1 MRPFLVEYH
10 RAAATVAADV
20 FASRVLTQL
29 TSSPQL
35 SPDGNWWW
43 DSTAWRQVSPDKR
56 WWWDGAQWRT
66 FPAKEGSK
74 PAPQSNSDGLL
85 RRVRLRYTGT
95 CILCGAELKKGT
107 FAMYHQPT
115 VTVRCVECATESVN
129 RKPRPL
135 DEGIAGASANREYE
149 RRKAIR
155 EERVR
160 RSLGNTLGGL
170 ALAIGGDAPS
180 TNAWKRGS
188 IGEAKVAEA
197 LRGVEG
203 VRVLSDRRVP
213 HTRGNI
219 DQIVIAPAGVFV
231 IDAKLYRGLI
241 SIKDRGGWFQR
252 DERLYVGGRD
262 RSHLA
267 DNMTWQ
273 VEAVQRVLVSTGA
286 RFVAVPV
293 QPVLCFVDAE
303 WSLRAS
309 RSYRGVRLA
318 GLRSIKELV
327 TQFRLLNSEDVET
340 LSHILATAF
349 PTR

>member
-1 MRPFLVEYH
+1 
-10 RAAATVAADV
+10 
-20 FASRVLTQL
+20 
-29 TSSPQL
+29 
-35 SPDGNWWW
+35 
-43 DSTAWRQVSPDKR
+43 
-56 WWWDGAQWRT
+56 
-66 FPAKEGSK
+66 
-74 PAPQSNSDGLL
+74 
-85 RRVRLRYTGT
+85 
-95 CILCGAELKKGT
+95 
-107 FAMYHQPT
+107 MYHQPT

-273 VEAVQRVLVSTGA
+273 VEAVQQVLVSTGA

-293 QPVLCFVDAE
+293 QPVLCFVDVE